1 MTTSQNKQ
9 KSPDEFM
16 RIQDLLYLCMNRWH
30 WFVISVVVALL
41 VGFVYIKATPPT
53 YNRTATILVL
63 KDFWGNSIG
72 EMGGLADLGLIQN
85 NNTTVSN
92 EIAVIKSIPVVADMV
107 EALHLDI
114 NYTTDGRFYN
124 RTLYG
129 KNNPIVVT
137 IDNAEGISSCR
148 FEVKLLDG
156 NQVELTNFLYGKLE
170 DPDRTQ
176 VAGALSDTLTTPV
189 GKVVVAS
196 NPSFEGEFEGKT
208 INVSK
213 SNLLSVARG
222 YSARLSVEIRNDE
235 NSIVDLS
242 FKDVSPQRAEDVLNT
257 LIVAYND
264 NWMMSQNQVAVSTS
278 HFITERLASL
288 EQELGVVDNDISS
301 FKSKNLLPDV
311 AAASSMYV
319 SQSNEAG
326 RKIQELNFQLY
337 MARYFQEYVNNGE
350 QAQIPANMGLG
361 SNGIEEQIREY
372 NRILLERNNMVANS
386 SETNPLVKD
395 LDQTLSLM
403 RNGIITSLDNYIVT
417 LNSQIKNMQEV
428 EAKSNS
434 QIAATPAQ
442 ATYLLSIERQQQV
455 KESLYLFLL
464 QKREETELSQAF
476 TSYNARVVQPAL
488 GSPSPSAPVSRNI
501 LLIAFAIGVFLPLIV
516 IFIQENMNTKVRG
529 RKDLDGS
536 TLPFVGEIPMWDSED
551 KSFFKRLFSRKKK
564 VDDESHPTIVVKE
577 GKRDVINEAFR
588 VLRTNLEFII
598 GTDRHE
604 NAIIF
609 TSFNPGSG
617 KTFLSTNTAM
627 GLALKGKRVIVIDGD
642 LRRASTSTYVGSPKV
657 GLSDYLA
664 YRIDNIDDVIV
675 EYPDHENLSI
685 LPVGTIPPNP
695 SELLEEPRFAAMIEK
710 FKEQYDYVFIDC
722 PPIELVADTQI
733 IARVADRTIFV
744 IRAGLLERMM
754 LSELENIY
762 QERKYKNMALI
773 LNGTDDGNSGFNYG
787 YSYGY
792 HYGYSRRSKRY
803 SKYY

>member
-9 KSPDEFM
+9 KSSDEFM

-30 WFVISVVVALL
+30 WFVISVVIALL
-41 VGFVYIKATPPT
+41 LGFVYIKSTPPT

-72 EMGGLADLGLIQN
+72 EMGGLAELGLIQN

-92 EIAVIKSIPVVADMV
+92 EIAVIKSIPVIADMV
-107 EALHLDI
+107 KALHLEM

-129 KNNPIVVT
+129 RNNPIVVT
-137 IDNAEGISSCR
+137 IDNVEGILPCR
-148 FEVKLLDG
+148 FDIRLLEG
-156 NQVELTNFLYGKLE
+156 NQIELTDFLYGKLE
-170 DPDRTQ
+170 DPDRTL
-176 VAGALSDTLTTPV
+176 VTGALSDTLVTPV

-196 NPSFEGEFEGKT
+196 NPSFEGIFEEEVIK
-208 INVSK
+208 VSK
-213 SNLLSVARG
+213 SDLLSVARG
-222 YSARLSVEIRNDE
+222 YSKRLSVEIRNEE

-242 FKDVSPQRAEDVLNT
+242 LSDVSPQRAEDVLNT

-264 NWMMSQNQVAVSTS
+264 NWMMSQNQAAVSTS

-319 SQSNEAG
+319 SQSNEAN

-337 MARYFQEYVNNGE
+337 MAHYFYDYVSNSE
-350 QAQIPANMGLG
+350 QTQIPANMGLD
-361 SNGIEEQIREY
+361 SKGIEEQIREY
-372 NRILLERNNMVANS
+372 NRILLERDNMVANS

-395 LDQTLSLM
+395 FDQTLSLM
-403 RNGIITSLDNYIVT
+403 RKGIVTSLDNYIVT

-434 QIAATPAQ
+434 QIAASPAQ

-455 KESLYLFLL
+455 KEALYLFLL

-476 TSYNARVVQPAL
+476 TSYNAKVVQPAL
-488 GSPSPSAPVSRNI
+488 GSPAPSAPISRNI
-501 LLIAFAIGVFLPLIV
+501 LLIAFAIGIFLPLIV

-529 RKDLDGS
+529 RKDLEGS
-536 TLPFVGEIPMWDSED
+536 TLPFVGEVPMWNSERT
-551 KSFFKRLFSRKKK
+551 SFFKKLFSRKKK
-564 VDDESHPTIVVKE
+564 DDEVHPTIVVKE

-598 GTDRHE
+598 GTDKHE

-627 GLALKGKRVIVIDGD
+627 GLALKGKRVIVVDGD

-664 YRIDNIDDVIV
+664 YRIDNVEDVIV
-675 EYPDHENLSI
+675 EYPDHENLFI

-754 LSELENIY
+754 LPELANIY

-792 HYGYSRRSKRY
+792 HYGYSHRPKQY